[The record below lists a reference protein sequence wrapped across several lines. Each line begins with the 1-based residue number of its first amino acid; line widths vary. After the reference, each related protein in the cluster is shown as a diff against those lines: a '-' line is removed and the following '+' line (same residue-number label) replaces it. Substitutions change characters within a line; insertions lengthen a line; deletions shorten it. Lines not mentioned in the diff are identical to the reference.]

1 MARFWVP
8 GQLATPDEIAP
19 GMICLARKA
28 SAFMVNGR
36 ERMLSETHIW
46 NGNLTC
52 RNRQ

>member
-1 MARFWVP
+1 MIY
-8 GQLATPDEIAP
+8 LASE
-19 GMICLARKA
+19 A
-28 SAFMVNGR
+28 SAFMTGSDLMIDGGLHRLVNAR